1 MRWDIC
7 SVVSS
12 FAFETSDAAVQT
24 MMPLLVT
31 ILVGPAE
38 TPLSLVTTTP
48 PPPGSVGN
56 FNGPYYD
63 PVEFQRA
70 MGYSSLRIRPGRN
83 RAHDGIYQ
91 ILTSWKSFS
100 GLPC

>member
-48 PPPGSVGN
+48 HPGTPTPVVLETSMAHITIQWSSSVRW
-56 FNGPYYD
+56 D
-63 PVEFQRA
+63 
-70 MGYSSLRIRPGRN
+70 IRV
-83 RAHDGIYQ
+83 
-91 ILTSWKSFS
+91 
-100 GLPC
+100 